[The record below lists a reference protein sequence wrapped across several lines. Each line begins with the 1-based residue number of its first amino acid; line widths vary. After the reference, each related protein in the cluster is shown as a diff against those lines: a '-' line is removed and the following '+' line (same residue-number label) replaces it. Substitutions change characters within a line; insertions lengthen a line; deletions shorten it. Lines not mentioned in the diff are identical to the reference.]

1 MNRTLKKLNEY
12 KWYHQLTLAKYFN
25 NAIWTSK
32 PRSFVD
38 CKFIVYCC
46 NNYEFLKHPKTKRL
60 RLFTYRT
67 LSDVKRELNI

>member
-32 PRSFVD
+32 LQSLGGDR
-38 CKFIVYCC
+38 FIVYYC

-60 RLFTYRT
+60 RLLTYRT
-67 LSDVKRELNI
+67 LSEVRKALNT